1 MAAPGRKEQVI
12 TLKVDR
18 SLLAA
23 MRGVPNRSRFI
34 RDAILTALE
43 NTCPL
48 CMGSGIL
55 SPKQREHWDAFASSH
70 SLEECPDCHEMRLI
84 CSQGP
89 DGV

>member
-1 MAAPGRKEQVI
+1 MAEPRRKEQVI
-12 TLKVDR
+12 TLKVDS

-23 MRGVPNRSRFI
+23 MRGVANRSRFI
-34 RDAILTALE
+34 RDAILAALE

-70 SLEECPDCHEMRLI
+70 RLRECPDCHEMHLT
-84 CSQGP
+84 CGHEP
-89 DGV
+89 EGA